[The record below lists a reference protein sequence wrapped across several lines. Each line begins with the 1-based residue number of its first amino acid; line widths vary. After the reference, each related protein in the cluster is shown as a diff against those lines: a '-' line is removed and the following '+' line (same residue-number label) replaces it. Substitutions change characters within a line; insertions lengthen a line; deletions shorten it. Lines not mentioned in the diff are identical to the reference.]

1 MKTQKKANLPDCN
14 PFVDGFLDWM
24 DSPDGELSIEVM
36 DTVFALLEKVDVD
49 AKARK
54 LIWADGTRLSID
66 ESVQRIY
73 ADYSQ
78 FPAERIEGRL
88 ISWLEMGYAPENYS
102 QQQLDELDRLT
113 ERWIKDH
120 YRRRRRT

>member
-1 MKTQKKANLPDCN
+1 
-14 PFVDGFLDWM
+14 M

-54 LIWADGTRLSID
+54 LIWADGKRLSID
-66 ESVQRIY
+66 ESVQRIH

-120 YRRRRRT
+120 YRRRCRT

>member
-1 MKTQKKANLPDCN
+1 MKTQKKANPPECN
-14 PFVDGFLDWM
+14 PFADGFLDWM

-36 DTVFALLEKVDVD
+36 DTVFAVLEEVDVD
-49 AKARK
+49 AKARQ
-54 LIWADGTRLSID
+54 LIWADGKRLSID
-66 ESVQRIY
+66 ESVQRIH

-120 YRRRRRT
+120 YRRRRRR

>member
-1 MKTQKKANLPDCN
+1 MTRQKKANPPECN

-49 AKARK
+49 AKARQ
-54 LIWADGTRLSID
+54 LIWADGKRLSID
-66 ESVQRIY
+66 ESVQRIH

>member
-1 MKTQKKANLPDCN
+1 METPKKANPLECN
-14 PFVDGFLDWM
+14 PFVDGLLDWM
-24 DSPDGELSIEVM
+24 DSPDGELSLEVM

-54 LIWADGTRLSID
+54 LIWADGKRLSID
-66 ESVQRIY
+66 ESVQRIH
-73 ADYSQ
+73 ADYSH
-78 FPAERIEGRL
+78 FPAERIEDRL

>member
-1 MKTQKKANLPDCN
+1 MTRQKTANPPECN

-49 AKARK
+49 AKARQ
-54 LIWADGTRLSID
+54 LIWADGKRLSID
-66 ESVQRIY
+66 ESVQRIH

>member
-1 MKTQKKANLPDCN
+1 MKTPKKANPLECN
-14 PFVDGFLDWM
+14 PFVDGLLDWM
-24 DSPDGELSIEVM
+24 DSPDGELSLEVM

-54 LIWADGTRLSID
+54 LIWADGKRLSID
-66 ESVQRIY
+66 ESVQRIH
-73 ADYSQ
+73 ADYSK